1 MEKYQINSRE
11 KLKISNELEN
21 NTTQK
26 KKQDPNNSNSTKEN
40 NKMESLDC
48 NKYLNLNAEFNIFS
62 TRYLRHSLKLQS
74 TLKFMNNVDFSDK
87 FVIAIAGNSEA
98 YGLTHS
104 DKNNLTIHRIMEKKL
119 NEEFQTSNIFV
130 INISDIGYFVND
142 QLMALKQINNIY
154 PIDIAIFL
162 SGYNEL
168 YKLDIAGELLEKNYI
183 LNKKNDLW
191 YVPHSHS
198 SFTKFKNDYQKCMN
212 EDLFV
217 TTLNFKQN
225 NYIFEFDKYI
235 SKKYNQLKK
244 ELNKTNL
251 EFLFFIQPFNEERLK
266 SENITNIPVRDQIIK
281 KNWSKIKNIQ
291 INDEKFNILKKPSKS
306 DKFAD
311 YAHTLNITETTD
323 QILQKIIQNY
333 KNEIENKI

>member
-225 NYIFEFDKYI
+225 NYIFAQDG
-235 SKKYNQLKK
+235 
-244 ELNKTNL
+244 
-251 EFLFFIQPFNEERLK
+251 R
-266 SENITNIPVRDQIIK
+266 
-281 KNWSKIKNIQ
+281 
-291 INDEKFNILKKPSKS
+291 
-306 DKFAD
+306 
-311 YAHTLNITETTD
+311 AHLAS
-323 QILQKIIQNY
+323 
-333 KNEIENKI
+333 